1 MDPEEI
7 GAEKN
12 GASENGAG
20 ENPSEDRAVSGDE
33 RRRLAD
39 STSSAIEAA
48 RSASPMPFENL
59 EAPAPIDSSPP
70 EPARWLAFAGVLVG
84 GLLGGLIGYGVG
96 DLMGGTDVW
105 SAIGALI
112 GGVGGAVGVGIIA
125 QLTLR
130 AMGEWNA
137 VHHPEATEPAKKR

>member
-1 MDPEEI
+1 MDIEENDTAGGI
-7 GAEKN
+7 D
-12 GASENGAG
+12 ENGDAG
-20 ENPSEDRAVSGDE
+20 AD
-33 RRRLAD
+33 RRRRAD
-39 STSSAIEAA
+39 SASSAIEAA

-59 EAPAPIDSSPP
+59 QAPAPIDSSPP

-84 GLLGGLIGYGVG
+84 GLLGGLIGFGVG

-105 SAIGALI
+105 SAVGALI
-112 GGVGGAVGVGIIA
+112 GGIGGAVGVGIIA